1 MKFPSVPGVL
11 TLVACA
17 LLWSG
22 CTGKTEGAAPVAAAS
37 GPAAAASMPSG
48 PAVVVTT
55 VRAQQRDLQVLIT
68 GTGTVVP
75 LTSVDVRPQVTS
87 VVTQVHVREGQSVRS
102 GDLLFSLDS
111 RIDETNVAKARAQ
124 LAKDEASLADAQR
137 QLARSRDLLTRNFVS
152 QGALDTSQAA
162 VDSQSAAVAADR
174 AALDGARVALSYSRI
189 TAPSAGRVGA
199 INVFPGSSVQANQTT
214 LITITKLDPIA
225 VAFNLPQRELGD
237 ALRALKDGG
246 ASVKAELP
254 ENGGTLTGRLQFV
267 DNAVDA
273 NSGTVKVK
281 AQFDN
286 REGKLWPGAFVNV
299 AMIARTLKDAVIV
312 PQAAIILNARG
323 SIVYAVPGNLAVAR
337 PVKVV
342 YSQGDEAAVTGVSA
356 GERIVVDGRQNL
368 RPGTAVTER
377 APAATGRPAGK
388 ASAAETSK
396 AGASAP

>member
-1 MKFPSVPGVL
+1 MY
-11 TLVACA
+11 
-17 LLWSG
+17 
-22 CTGKTEGAAPVAAAS
+22 E
-37 GPAAAASMPSG
+37 
-48 PAVVVTT
+48 
-55 VRAQQRDLQVLIT
+55 
-68 GTGTVVP
+68 
-75 LTSVDVRPQVTS
+75 
-87 VVTQVHVREGQSVRS
+87 REGRKRKVRS
-102 GDLLFSLDS
+102 S
-111 RIDETNVAKARAQ
+111 
-124 LAKDEASLADAQR
+124 
-137 QLARSRDLLTRNFVS
+137 
-152 QGALDTSQAA
+152 
-162 VDSQSAAVAADR
+162 
-174 AALDGARVALSYSRI
+174 
-189 TAPSAGRVGA
+189 
-199 INVFPGSSVQANQTT
+199 
-214 LITITKLDPIA
+214 
-225 VAFNLPQRELGD
+225 QRELGD

-273 NSGTVKVK
+273 NSGPVKVK

-299 AMIARTLKDAVIV
+299 AMVARTLKDAVIV

-342 YSQGDEAAVTGVSA
+342 YSQGDEAAVTGVNA

-368 RPGTAVTER
+368 RPGAAVAER